1 VQSGLLLAKSIQP
14 STWQVSVVPIR
25 LALYQPDIP
34 QNAGTIV
41 RTAACLGVA
50 VDLIEPAGF
59 LLGDRQFRRAGLD
72 YIARAAIHRFPSWQA
87 YLSARA
93 GARLVLLTTRGDKRY
108 VEFRFS
114 ADDVLLLGRESAGV
128 PDAVHAAAEA
138 RLRVPMLPG
147 ARSLN
152 VAVAAAMVLGEALRQ
167 TGGFP
172 ARDISDEANA
182 SGREA

>member
-1 VQSGLLLAKSIQP
+1 M
-14 STWQVSVVPIR
+14 PIR
-25 LALYQPDIP
+25 LALFEPDIP
-34 QNAGTIV
+34 QNAGTLL
-41 RTAACLGVA
+41 RLAACLGVP

-59 LLGDRQFRRAGLD
+59 LFGDRQFRRAGLD
-72 YIARAAIHRFPSWQA
+72 YIERATLRRFPSWQA
-87 YLSARA
+87 YQADREP
-93 GARLVLLTTRGDKRY
+93 GRLLLLTTRGDRPY
-108 VEFRFS
+108 ASFRFR

-128 PDAVHAAAEA
+128 PDAVHASADA

-172 ARDISDEANA
+172 CEDVGDETSA
-182 SGREA
+182 SGRQA

>member
-1 VQSGLLLAKSIQP
+1 
-14 STWQVSVVPIR
+14 VPIR
-25 LALYQPDIP
+25 LALFEPDIP
-34 QNAGTIV
+34 QNAGTII
-41 RTAACLGVA
+41 RLAACLGVA

-72 YIARAAIHRFPSWQA
+72 YLALAALRRFPSWRAYQA
-87 YLSARA
+87 DREP
-93 GARLVLLTTRGDKRY
+93 GRLVLLTTRGDEPY
-108 VEFRFS
+108 VSFRFR
-114 ADDVLLLGRESAGV
+114 ADDVLLLGRESVGV
-128 PDAVHAAAEA
+128 PDAVHAAVDG

-172 ARDISDEANA
+172 AGEDMSDEASA
-182 SGREA
+182 PRREA

>member
-1 VQSGLLLAKSIQP
+1 M
-14 STWQVSVVPIR
+14 PIR
-25 LALYQPDIP
+25 LALFEPDIP
-34 QNAGTIV
+34 QNAGTII
-41 RTAACLGVA
+41 RLAACLGVA

-59 LLGDRQFRRAGLD
+59 LFGDRQFRRAGLD
-72 YIARAAIHRFPSWQA
+72 YLARAALRRFPSWRAYQA
-87 YLSARA
+87 DREP
-93 GARLVLLTTRGDKRY
+93 GRLLLLTTRGQPY
-108 VEFRFS
+108 LSFRFR

-138 RLRVPMLPG
+138 RLRIPMLPG

-172 ARDISDEANA
+172 AQDVSDETSA
-182 SGREA
+182 SEREA

>member
-1 VQSGLLLAKSIQP
+1 M
-14 STWQVSVVPIR
+14 PIR
-25 LALYQPDIP
+25 LALFEPDIP

-41 RTAACLGVA
+41 RMAACLGVA

-59 LLGDRQFRRAGLD
+59 LLGDRQYRRAGLD
-72 YIARAAIHRFPSWQA
+72 YLAFATLRRFPSWRAYQA
-87 YLSARA
+87 GREL
-93 GARLVLLTTRGDKRY
+93 GRLLLLTTRGDEPY
-108 VEFRFS
+108 VSCRFR

-128 PDAVHAAAEA
+128 PDAVHAAADA

-147 ARSLN
+147 TRSLN

-172 ARDISDEANA
+172 GEDDEASA
-182 SGREA
+182 SR